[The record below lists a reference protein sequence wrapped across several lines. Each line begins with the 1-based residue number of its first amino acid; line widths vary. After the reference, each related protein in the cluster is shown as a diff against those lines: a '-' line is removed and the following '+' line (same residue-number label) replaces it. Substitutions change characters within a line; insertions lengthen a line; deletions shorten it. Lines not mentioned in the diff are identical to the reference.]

1 VTMKIT
7 DIVFQS
13 LGTWG
18 DHPACIELMPD
29 NSAVYTSAEK
39 LIARINDTG
48 KLFKESGIQANHL
61 VAFFLKNSVD
71 FVSVFLSLMDIGA
84 KPIPVNLA
92 YRKMELDEI
101 FSNSE
106 PHAVIAEKEFLPLIE
121 PYLNQKIVIL
131 RSNGKFKLHRAAEKK
146 FEPADID
153 ERIASINYTYRGYGY
168 PLGAMVPHG
177 QYLMGAEGLAKGLNP
192 VPGERML
199 VVLPLY
205 YIFPLVVCLFVP
217 LLYKLTS
224 VLSHTVNPLKLFEFI
239 RAYRINL
246 ITAVPEIYEL
256 LYSCRDDSVDLSSLR
271 VLGSGGSRLTKENY
285 QKIKQAFGVEMMHG
299 YGLTEFTPVSRNL
312 IDQVKA
318 GTIGPFCDGIEYK
331 IDSAEMD
338 GSGEILIKTPNMAKS
353 YYRRIKET
361 QDTFQDDWFKTGDIG
376 RMEDGHLI
384 FLKEKKHTRK
394 LKGNM
399 IDLQEVKNAILMY
412 PGIKDAVIDFKD
424 NSLSAGIMIDT
435 DNDMKE
441 EYIRIKQFL
450 SEMIAAY
457 KIPKVMSRIWQR

>member
-1 VTMKIT
+1 VTLKIT

-39 LIARINDTG
+39 LIERINDTG
-48 KLFKESGIQANHL
+48 KLLKESGIQANHL

-92 YRKMELDEI
+92 YRKMEMDEI

-121 PYLNQKIVIL
+121 PHLHQKIVIL

-177 QYLMGAEGLAKGLNP
+177 QYLMGAEELVKGLRP
-192 VPGERML
+192 EPGENML
-199 VVLPLY
+199 VILPFY
-205 YIFPLVVCLFVP
+205 YIFPLIGCLFVP
-217 LLYKLTS
+217 LLNKLTS

-239 RAYRINL
+239 RTYRINI

-256 LYSCRDDSVDLSSLR
+256 LLNCREESTDLSSLK
-271 VLGSGGSRLTKENY
+271 VFVSGGSKLTEANY
-285 QKIKQAFGVEMMHG
+285 QKIKHAFGIELLHG
-299 YGLTEFTPVSRNL
+299 YGLTEFTPVSRN
-312 IDQVKA
+312 IRKQAKA
-318 GTIGPFCDGIEYK
+318 GTIGPFCDGIEYRIALK
-331 IDSAEMD
+331 EMD

-353 YYRRIKET
+353 YYRRNKET

-376 RMEDGHLI
+376 RMEDGQLI

-394 LKGNM
+394 FKGNM

-412 PGIKDAVIDFKD
+412 PGIKDAIIDFKD
-424 NSLSAGIMIDT
+424 NTLSAGIVIET

-441 EYIRIKQFL
+441 EYIKIKQFL
-450 SEMIAAY
+450 SETIAAY
-457 KIPKVMSRIWQR
+457 KIPSLINRM